1 MKTLL
6 FLAMCAF
13 ILVRICVQASRRPST
28 RLYSIDAIVPAY
40 NEAPCLERSLASL
53 LENPY
58 VARVICVNDGSTD
71 NTAQVLDALQARW
84 PGRLV
89 AVHQT
94 NTGKG
99 GALMHGLQHATA
111 EQVFLTDADTH
122 IDPRGHGLGHLLD
135 EIERG
140 ADAVGGVPSSSLQGA
155 GFLPHVRASLK
166 LPMIVIKRSFQQWLG
181 GAPFIVSGSCGLF
194 RTSVL
199 RKVGFSDRTRVEDL
213 DMSWSLVAQGYRVRQ
228 SIRCVV
234 YPQECNTLVEE
245 WRRWRRWIVGYAVC
259 MRLHRRLLLT
269 RFGIFSILPM
279 MLLALAGIMLSLQV
293 WFGAARLHGPGGLA
307 LSVMPLFWT
316 GIVMLLAVISAIHH
330 RRAWLVPAAAFSM
343 LYVLLAYAIWLFHG
357 LAGLFTG
364 REPVRD
370 KPTRYPHVVE

>member
-6 FLAMCAF
+6 FLAMCLF
-13 ILVRICVQASRRPST
+13 IVVRLVMHAARRPSA
-28 RLYSIDAIVPAY
+28 RLHSIDAIVPAY
-40 NEAPCLERSLASL
+40 NEAPCLQRSLTDL
-53 LENPY
+53 LRNPY
-58 VARVICVNDGSTD
+58 IARVICVNDGSTD
-71 NTAQVLDALQARW
+71 GTAQVLDTLQQQW

-89 AVHQT
+89 AVHQA

-99 GALMHGLQHATA
+99 GALMHGLQHVTA
-111 EQVFLTDADTH
+111 AQVFLTDADTRV
-122 IDPRGHGLGHLLD
+122 DPRSDGLGHLLS

-140 ADAVGGVPSSSLQGA
+140 ADAVGGVPSSCLQGA

-181 GAPFIVSGSCGLF
+181 GAPFIISGACGLF

-199 RKVGFSDRTRVEDL
+199 RTVGFSDRTRVEDL

-234 YPQECNTLVEE
+234 YPQECNTLREE

-259 MRLHRRLLLT
+259 MRLHRGLLLT
-269 RFGIFSILPM
+269 RFGLFSILPM
-279 MLLALAGIMLSLQV
+279 VLLALVGIVAALQL
-293 WFGAARLHGPGGLA
+293 WFGAMTVHGPGGVALA
-307 LSVMPLFWT
+307 VMPLAWIA
-316 GIVMLLAVISAIHH
+316 IVMALGMISAVHH
-330 RRAWLVPAAAFSM
+330 RRALLVPAAAFSVV
-343 LYVLLAYAIWLFHG
+343 YVLLAYAIWLLHG
-357 LAGLFTG
+357 LKGLFTG

-370 KPTRYPHVVE
+370 KPTRYPRVVE

>member
-6 FLAMCAF
+6 FVAMCAF
-13 ILVRICVQASRRPST
+13 IVVRLLVHATRRPSGQL
-28 RLYSIDAIVPAY
+28 RSIDAIVPAY
-40 NEAPCLERSLASL
+40 NEAPCLRRSLTDL
-53 LENPY
+53 LQNPY
-58 VARVICVNDGSTD
+58 IARVICVNDGSTD
-71 NTAQVLDALQARW
+71 TTAQVLDALQLEW
-84 PGRLV
+84 PGRLL
-89 AVHQT
+89 AVHQA

-99 GALMHGLQHATA
+99 GALMHGLQHVTTA
-111 EQVFLTDADTH
+111 QVFLTDADTRV
-122 IDPRGHGLGHLLD
+122 DPRSAGLGHLLA

-140 ADAVGGVPSSSLQGA
+140 ADAVGGVPSSCLQGA

-234 YPQECNTLVEE
+234 YPQECSTLVEE

-269 RFGIFSILPM
+269 RFGLFSILPM
-279 MLLALAGIMLSLQV
+279 ILLALLGIAAGLQV
-293 WFGAARLHGPGGLA
+293 GFGAATVHGPAGLVVA
-307 LSVMPLFWT
+307 VVPLVWI
-316 GIVMLLAVISAIHH
+316 GIVMTLGLVSAVHH
-330 RRAWLVPAAAFSM
+330 RRPWLVPAAAFSV
-343 LYVLLAYAIWLFHG
+343 LYVLLAYAVWLIHG
-357 LAGLFTG
+357 LKGLFTG
-364 REPVRD
+364 REPARD